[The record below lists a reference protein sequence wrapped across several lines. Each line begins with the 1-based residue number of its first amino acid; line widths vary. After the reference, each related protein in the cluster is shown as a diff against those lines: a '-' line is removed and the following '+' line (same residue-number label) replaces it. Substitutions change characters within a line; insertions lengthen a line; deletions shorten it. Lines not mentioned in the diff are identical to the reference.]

1 MNIMKT
7 FRLLAICALV
17 LAAGCGKDPKIDK
30 VYNTVYINSAASSF
44 QGSLTQG
51 QAVAQGTKIT
61 LAYTNGL
68 GKSAQVLLPE
78 VNGLYCDPIDVR
90 LASPTSS
97 DNGNGTVEI
106 PVSGTPTASGSMNL
120 RPVIRVGEYEVF
132 ISIPATVT
140 PAIALD
146 AAASVVTGTFRIGQA
161 IANGNIAL
169 HYTSYANQEVTVSA
183 DEVSGISSAEFTAS
197 LPAAPSGGTLDVP
210 VTGTPS
216 DYGTKTLKITM
227 TQGDNTY
234 TADIPVEIAG
244 DIALDAAGSTV
255 TGTLSKGVE
264 LSDVKIALHY
274 TAAEEQQ
281 ATISID
287 LTNSISCSAFDATLP
302 AAEDGTVDVPL
313 SGTPVSDGVTNL
325 VVIVKIGSTNYTA
338 TIPVTVLSDV
348 PGIPF
353 EPETFTYQGLE
364 YTTIFIDVNGNGY
377 VDPGDVWLDRNI
389 GAASA
394 DPGAYG
400 ADGINAASIGQMLQ
414 YGKPY
419 GATAFDAS
427 YQIDYDAIGEWTVC
441 PEGYAVPT
449 LDQFNAALAKVTGG
463 TISGNGVSGNAG
475 ITLTLMNSVMKLPIG
490 GWLTNGD
497 TQPQAYGEAAA
508 YWTSSKGSNTAPWKV
523 DINNSSA
530 SNTGANWA
538 DAAWQLPVRCIKK

>member
-1 MNIMKT
+1 M
-7 FRLLAICALV
+7 
-17 LAAGCGKDPKIDK
+17 
-30 VYNTVYINSAASSF
+30 
-44 QGSLTQG
+44 
-51 QAVAQGTKIT
+51 
-61 LAYTNGL
+61 
-68 GKSAQVLLPE
+68 
-78 VNGLYCDPIDVR
+78 
-90 LASPTSS
+90 
-97 DNGNGTVEI
+97 
-106 PVSGTPTASGSMNL
+106 
-120 RPVIRVGEYEVF
+120 
-132 ISIPATVT
+132 
-140 PAIALD
+140 
-146 AAASVVTGTFRIGQA
+146 
-161 IANGNIAL
+161 
-169 HYTSYANQEVTVSA
+169 
-183 DEVSGISSAEFTAS
+183 
-197 LPAAPSGGTLDVP
+197 
-210 VTGTPS
+210 
-216 DYGTKTLKITM
+216 
-227 TQGDNTY
+227 
-234 TADIPVEIAG
+234 
-244 DIALDAAGSTV
+244 
-255 TGTLSKGVE
+255 
-264 LSDVKIALHY
+264 
-274 TAAEEQQ
+274 
-281 ATISID
+281 
-287 LTNSISCSAFDATLP
+287 
-302 AAEDGTVDVPL
+302 DVPL

-348 PGIPF
+348 PGTPF
-353 EPETFTYQGLE
+353 KPETFTYQGLE

-377 VDPGDVWLDRNI
+377 VDPGDVWLDRNL

-400 ADGINAASIGQMLQ
+400 ADGINAASVGQMLQ

-449 LDQFNAALAKVTGG
+449 LDQFNAAIAKVTGG